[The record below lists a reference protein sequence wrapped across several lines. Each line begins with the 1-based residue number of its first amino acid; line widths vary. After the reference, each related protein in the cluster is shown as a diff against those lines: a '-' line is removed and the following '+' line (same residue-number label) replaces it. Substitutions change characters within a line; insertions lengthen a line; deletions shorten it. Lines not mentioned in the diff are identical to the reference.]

1 MNILNNTYS
10 FTRTKLRMNAFM
22 EFIKKKV
29 DSKFENKKGTRKKTK
44 LAITKRFS
52 LDRLLYS
59 HIFIIMPY
67 QVIIGGRE

>member
-1 MNILNNTYS
+1 
-10 FTRTKLRMNAFM
+10 MNAYM
-22 EFIKKKV
+22 EFIKKNV

-67 QVIIGGRE
+67 QIIIGGRE